1 MRSKT
6 SRSCAVIDFLLGFTS
21 GLAIVKRQEVQ
32 VIHEDSPEGRTSV
45 SVVDYVIGVL
55 CAVLK
60 LMSYS
65 FLTCS
70 RLIKLPHY
78 VL

>member
-1 MRSKT
+1 VRSKT

-32 VIHEDSPEGRTSV
+32 VIHEDSPEGCTSV
-45 SVVDYVIGVL
+45 YISKRKIGL
-55 CAVLK
+55 LSAVLK

-65 FLTCS
+65 F
-70 RLIKLPHY
+70 
-78 VL
+78 